1 MSSDFSVILNN
12 ISDVFG
18 YSSEVGKYRVS
29 GIESDG
35 IDGFTFSVAKDH
47 EINLSSSIT
56 DYPIEDGNVA
66 QNVITLNPEKVK
78 LSGIV
83 GEVIYG
89 KGLVTQLVDSV
100 ASSLLPIA
108 VLSPSLCSLTIQ
120 IKNQLDSQLGELAYI
135 QQQVKG
141 IIGAVSGYASL
152 LGVSDAV
159 GLSMTIQE
167 KAYYYLEKCWKSRKL
182 LQIETPW
189 RYFEDMVIEDLKFT
203 QSEVSTSYS
212 DVEVTF
218 KRIVSPKTRD
228 NERTTLKEGRAQT
241 GLPNTFR
248 TAGSAGLKVISPIY
262 SSETTS
268 SVVYELVGTSSSS
281 VTEIMNQ
288 RARTE

>member
-1 MSSDFSVILNN
+1 MSSEFSVILNN
-12 ISDVFG
+12 ISDAFG
-18 YSSEVGKYRVS
+18 YTSEVGKYRIS

-108 VLSPSLCSLTIQ
+108 VLSPDLCSLTTQ
-120 IKNQLDSQLGELAYI
+120 VKNQLDSQLGEIAYLK
-135 QQQVKG
+135 QQVKG
-141 IIGAVSGYASL
+141 IINAVSGFASS
-152 LGVSDAV
+152 LGVSDTA

-228 NERTTLKEGRAQT
+228 NERTTLREGRAQA

-248 TAGSAGLKVISPIY
+248 TAVSAGLKTISSY
-262 SSETTS
+262 SAETIP
-268 SVVYELVGTSSSS
+268 SVVHKLVGTASS
-281 VTEIMNQ
+281 TITGIMNQ